1 MRRRDGAIR
10 FAWRRSQ
17 RALTPRRAPPF
28 FFTVASTKTFKE
40 KGIPMRVA
48 SFASF
53 AVMLL
58 GASLSNPFHPVTAQS
73 KASAGTASPARKI
86 VNHEDQ
92 DIMTKPN
99 VAWRFRPQDGEV
111 FGTPAVADGVVCIT
125 WANFERG
132 TALSGKLNNPN
143 SEGGISLVEKI
154 PSGVLYGLDARTGK
168 VRWTYALD
176 RVIANPVVANGVVYV
191 STYHLKDYQNQP
203 PRDREI
209 KNSHVRAI
217 DLQTGKELWR
227 YRIFGDTAP
236 QVAPLENVVLFVA
249 DGRSV
254 RKKLYTLDAKT
265 GEEKWQRAF
274 RSYFYYYGEPAQVR
288 FLYGNDGKCYMA
300 DGDVMYALDI
310 QTGEVRWETKLV
322 ASDGALTNRIQAI
335 RMHDGKIYAMG
346 KLFRQ
351 SYNHPVGQNLYSVDA
366 QTGRLHFTKEIPKE
380 DDLYFVNSAG
390 IGLYDFK
397 LISESQSPPRYE
409 TSLLFLTLDAERER
423 WRVPLSGVIRL
434 ITGKTLLYAATDDYN
449 VSARDES
456 GKEIWAYPFQDAIDR
471 ITMKDGAMYVL
482 SDGTVYALQ

>member
-1 MRRRDGAIR
+1 
-10 FAWRRSQ
+10 
-17 RALTPRRAPPF
+17 
-28 FFTVASTKTFKE
+28 
-40 KGIPMRVA
+40 
-48 SFASF
+48 
-53 AVMLL
+53 
-58 GASLSNPFHPVTAQS
+58 
-73 KASAGTASPARKI
+73 
-86 VNHEDQ
+86 
-92 DIMTKPN
+92 
-99 VAWRFRPQDGEV
+99 V

-125 WANFERG
+125 WANFESG
-132 TALSGKLNNPN
+132 TALSGGFSNIN
-143 SEGGISLVEKI
+143 SGGGGISLVEKI

-227 YRIFGDTAP
+227 YRIFGDAAP

-249 DGRSV
+249 NGGYG
-254 RKKLYTLDAKT
+254 KNKLYTLDAKT
-265 GEEKWQRAF
+265 GEEKWKRVLNST
-274 RSYFYYYGEPAQVR
+274 RYSYSELPQVR
-288 FLYGNDGKCYMA
+288 FLCGNDGKCYA
-300 DGDVMYALDI
+300 AYEDVMYALDI

-322 ASDGALTNRIQAI
+322 APDGALTNAIQAI

-346 KLFRQ
+346 KVLDR
-351 SYNHPVGQNLYSVDA
+351 SLNNVGQNLYSVDA

-380 DDLYFVNSAG
+380 EDLYFVNSAG

-397 LISESQSPPRYE
+397 LISKSQSPPRYE
-409 TSLLFLTLDAERER
+409 TSLLALTLDAERER
-423 WRVPLSGVIRL
+423 WRVPLSGGIRL
-434 ITGKTLLYAATDDYN
+434 ITGKTLLYVATDDYK

-471 ITMKDGAMYVL
+471 ITMKDGAMYIL